1 MHTQRLKQ
9 VVISCLV
16 SSKKHEWEMSALGRE
31 VSKKMAFPVH
41 AKEISD
47 AVEQLERAGTV
58 QKMKSSSGSLTVRA
72 LERKYE

>member
-16 SSKKHEWEMSALGRE
+16 SSKHEWEMSALGRE
-31 VSKKMAFPVH
+31 VSKRMSFPVH

-58 QKMKSSSGSLTVRA
+58 QKMKSSSGSLAVRV
-72 LERKYE
+72 LTREQE